1 MTAALPTTFQDR
13 RDQRRPASVANVI
26 LTKPLKG
33 CHGLEELGDEARQAV
48 RDEQGQGSAGAQSS
62 GSLTI
67 LAFAG
72 CSGQADNLISSK
84 LYFHRCKAGKA

>member
-1 MTAALPTTFQDR
+1 MTAALPTMFQDR
-13 RDQRRPASVANVI
+13 PRSTNAANVI

-33 CHGLEELGDEARQAV
+33 CHGLEELGYEARQAV
-48 RDEQGQGSAGAQSS
+48 RDEQGQGGAGAQSS

-72 CSGQADNLISSK
+72 SSGQADNLISSE